1 MQTLTHQVEHT
12 NFMQSH
18 NSRAKQ
24 ENQLM
29 AQYRDRTTG
38 DIKTQGQLRK
48 ENPNMSLPRV
58 WGDNVH
64 DALNVDVIIETN
76 APYVDPRT
84 SQMAV
89 QGPLQQAEDGSWKT
103 TWNIVDM
110 FQEYTDEEGVVHSK
124 ADQEAAHLAYIDNGK
139 AETQRFER
147 DRLLAETDW
156 WAMSDT
162 ADMTAE
168 QTAYRQALRD
178 ISSHVNWPYLEEAD
192 WPTKP

>member
-1 MQTLTHQVEHT
+1 
-12 NFMQSH
+12 
-18 NSRAKQ
+18 
-24 ENQLM
+24 M